1 MGERATSENLSV
13 IESGS
18 LTAELLENACESAL
32 EFGDSLQLEVVRDLA
47 ADLKSSL
54 EAMSL
59 PDYRDVPAPELLVEA
74 ALHCADLANL
84 AVCNVPYL
92 PKDHRPQAIA
102 AVHLAAGVTRALGA
116 LAGEASG
123 SETPHADNILRDTR
137 SAEWRVD
144 LAVRQ
149 AEELVEPGKSG

>member
-1 MGERATSENLSV
+1 MGERTTDGSLPV

-18 LTAELLENACESAL
+18 LAAELLESVCESAL

-54 EAMSL
+54 EAMSQ

-84 AVCNVPYL
+84 AVCNVSYL
-92 PKDHRPQAIA
+92 PKDYRLRAIA
-102 AVHLAAGVTRALGA
+102 AVHLATGATRALGV
-116 LAGEASG
+116 LAAEASG
-123 SETPHADNILRDTR
+123 SEIPDADNILRDIR